1 MGGRGP
7 FLLLAAAIRSPTAK
21 GQKQDGPTLLWTLQ
35 VVFCDTVAAFDP
47 TRSVLEIKT
56 LLSKTRSTFRDGQNC
71 C

>member
-1 MGGRGP
+1 ME
-7 FLLLAAAIRSPTAK
+7 LTTALAAGHHGRRVKSKTV
-21 GQKQDGPTLLWTLQ
+21 PTLLGTLQ